1 MLFMIV
7 YLENSGKNLKKRELP
22 FQKLVE
28 KVRFYE
34 LYTVTQTQVTIN
46 VSDYIPGIFQS
57 KYSYNLV

>member
-57 KYSYNLV
+57 KYSYNLE